1 MSGIIYVTN
10 PTTDKTLSFFVL
22 LSYNQYDKSAMDSQS
37 TTSDVSLSSTMFLLY
52 KSTLSGFSSQFIPL
66 TVLEFSRHVS
76 EVFLI
81 DYIFSLSIL
90 LEIIIH
96 HLLFRVCGHMILDV
110 ITFIVK

>member
-1 MSGIIYVTN
+1 LTSQRLGGVN
-10 PTTDKTLSFFVL
+10 FFFITGLTGSSLVDL
-22 LSYNQYDKSAMDSQS
+22 QNDSHRLRVDDKSAMDSQS
-37 TTSDVSLSSTMFLLY
+37 TTSDVSLSSTMFL
-52 KSTLSGFSSQFIPL
+52 
-66 TVLEFSRHVS
+66 
-76 EVFLI
+76 LI